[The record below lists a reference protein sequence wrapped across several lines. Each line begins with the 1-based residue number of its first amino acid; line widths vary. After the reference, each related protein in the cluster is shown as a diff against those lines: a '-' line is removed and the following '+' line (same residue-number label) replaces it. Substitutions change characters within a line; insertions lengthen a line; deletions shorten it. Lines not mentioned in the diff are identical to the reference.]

1 MDSKNGERRLA
12 KVLYLPTKL
21 ICQAIKG
28 RRRLEF
34 EYDGLFR
41 VVEPYCHGTTT
52 QGRESLRAIQ
62 VGGWSRSAIIAAGK
76 LWTLAKMT
84 NVKLTT
90 DRFVPD
96 DRHYQPEDSALPSL
110 HCRI

>member
-1 MDSKNGERRLA
+1 MDAKNGEPRLA
-12 KVLYLPTKL
+12 KVFYLPTKL

-41 VVEPYCHGTTT
+41 VVEPYCHGTTI

-62 VGGWSRSAIIAAGK
+62 VGGWSRSAMIASGK

-84 NVKLTT
+84 NVKLSSEK
-90 DRFVPD
+90 FAPD
-96 DRHYQPEDSALPSL
+96 DRHYNPQDTALPQV